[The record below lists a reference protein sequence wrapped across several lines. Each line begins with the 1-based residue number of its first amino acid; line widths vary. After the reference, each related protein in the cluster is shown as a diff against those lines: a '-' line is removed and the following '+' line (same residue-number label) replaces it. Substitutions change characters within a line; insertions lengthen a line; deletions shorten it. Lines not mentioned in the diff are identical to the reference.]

1 MTGFRTGAKPALP
14 PMASGALRPRLADDA
29 SSEDSL
35 SFSRLDA
42 MPQHERQLLRFETRP
57 KRGRQS
63 GERETAQILAQV
75 AEAESTALGLRDRG
89 PELRQHPLTTPE
101 F

>member
-1 MTGFRTGAKPALP
+1 MARAGSADSDTSAGSGTSAK
-14 PMASGALRPRLADDA
+14 
-29 SSEDSL
+29 L
-35 SFSRLDA
+35 S
-42 MPQHERQLLRFETRP
+42 PVKRQLLRFETRP